1 MGEGERKRGGEGQEQ
16 RWKRAMSEE
25 KEGGGERKGG
35 GEGEEARVEVERR
48 ESEGKRGGR
57 CEEEEEERKERKSR
71 YAHTNTICHYYSRYV
86 HTNVHTAAVYTYLRQ
101 QYSS

>member
-1 MGEGERKRGGEGQEQ
+1 
-16 RWKRAMSEE
+16 MSEE

-57 CEEEEEERKERKSR
+57 CEEEEEERGRKGNLGMHIQIL
-71 YAHTNTICHYYSRYV
+71 YATT
-86 HTNVHTAAVYTYLRQ
+86 TAGVFIQMYTLLLYIRIYGNSIVASSL